1 MIVTITEQFHVNAAT
16 NSYQFIRMV
25 SANTATRR
33 ITLIV
38 QCLLAVSVCSTLPI
52 NVCHKI
58 LKRSPSFFSIFMDT
72 VPFFFFILFERMPT
86 PDIPI

>member
-1 MIVTITEQFHVNAAT
+1 MIVTITEQFHMNLAT
-16 NSYQFIRMV
+16 KSYQFIRMMPT
-25 SANTATRR
+25 NTATRP

-52 NVCHKI
+52 NVRHKT
-58 LKRSPSFFSIFMDT
+58 LKRFPAFFSVFMDT
-72 VPFFFFILFERMPT
+72 VRFFILLERMPT